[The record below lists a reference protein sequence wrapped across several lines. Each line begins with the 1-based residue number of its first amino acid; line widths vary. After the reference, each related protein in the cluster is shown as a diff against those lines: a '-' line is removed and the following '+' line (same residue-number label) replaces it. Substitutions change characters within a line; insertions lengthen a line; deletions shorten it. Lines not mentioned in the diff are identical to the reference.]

1 MTWNQQPP
9 QPGPTGPG
17 WPRGAAP
24 PPGWPGSAGPAG
36 TGGGP
41 VPPPRRRRRAWLVGA
56 AAAGALVLVAVAAV
70 ALTGLGGGS
79 GPAAGPPGPAVPK
92 ARPGE
97 WQAGNAQNLAL
108 GTWTY
113 RGSFVVA
120 ADTEVTGYDS
130 RTGHQLWQVKA
141 PLSQGQ
147 PTAFCGASREI
158 SGSTVVVG
166 IGVVTGK
173 SATAIDC
180 HSVAAVDV
188 ARGRIGWVQPVPSL
202 AQLGEYE
209 HDNQGTAALDQGGLV
224 VAIAGQRVLASWLG
238 VVTGFSVAD
247 GSRQWSQVVG
257 PDRTLDGRAIDPF
270 GNTVTDIAGS
280 GPAAYLAV
288 TGVEPQVLQVMRLD
302 AATGRPLRT
311 ATLPGRVIQVTRP
324 TRATIISTSP
334 LVVAADE
341 VVPTESASIVVLGAG
356 LNVAR
361 VINAGPQ
368 IGGEGGVI
376 GRTLNAA
383 GSGGNPSALQR
394 RPLVVAGGLL
404 IGATLAP
411 SSGGG
416 NPLVAVDLRTGKTRW
431 ATAVRGEDVFVP
443 VAVTGSAVE
452 VIGVS
457 QGGTGNPVLM
467 RFSLATGR
475 VSSVGPPRVL
485 GAAPM
490 SDEMQ
495 YYQFVAAGAVVYAV
509 NWAQAEAAPG
519 SAPAVFT
526 LR

>member
-1 MTWNQQPP
+1 VTWNQQPP
-9 QPGPTGPG
+9 PPGPPGPG
-17 WPRGAAP
+17 WPQGASP
-24 PPGWPGSAGPAG
+24 QPGWPGSAGPAG
-36 TGGGP
+36 PGGGP
-41 VPPPRRRRRAWLVGA
+41 VLPPRRRRRTWIVVA
-56 AAAGALVLVAVAAV
+56 AVTGALVLVIVAAV
-70 ALTGLGGGS
+70 ALTGLSGGS
-79 GPAAGPPGPAVPK
+79 GPAAPGPAVPK

-147 PTAFCGASREI
+147 RTAFCGASREI

-180 HSVAAVDV
+180 HSVAAIDV

-202 AQLGEYE
+202 AQLGQYE

-224 VAIAGQRVLASWLG
+224 VSIAGQRVLASWLG
-238 VVTGFSVAD
+238 VVTGFSVGD

-257 PDRTLDGRAIDPF
+257 PGRTLDGHAIDPF

-302 AATGRPLRT
+302 VATGRPLRT

-334 LVVAADE
+334 LVLTTDE

-356 LNVAR
+356 LNVTRSSTRAR
-361 VINAGPQ
+361 
-368 IGGEGGVI
+368 
-376 GRTLNAA
+376 RSAA
-383 GSGGNPSALQR
+383 R
-394 RPLVVAGGLL
+394 
-404 IGATLAP
+404 
-411 SSGGG
+411 
-416 NPLVAVDLRTGKTRW
+416 
-431 ATAVRGEDVFVP
+431 
-443 VAVTGSAVE
+443 
-452 VIGVS
+452 
-457 QGGTGNPVLM
+457 
-467 RFSLATGR
+467 
-475 VSSVGPPRVL
+475 
-485 GAAPM
+485 AA
-490 SDEMQ
+490 
-495 YYQFVAAGAVVYAV
+495 
-509 NWAQAEAAPG
+509 
-519 SAPAVFT
+519 
-526 LR
+526 

>member
-1 MTWNQQPP
+1 MTWNPQPP
-9 QPGPTGPG
+9 QPGPPG
-17 WPRGAAP
+17 WPQAQ
-24 PPGWPGSAGPAG
+24 PGWPGSGGPAG
-36 TGGGP
+36 PGGGP
-41 VPPPRRRRRAWLVGA
+41 VPPPHRRRRTWVIVA
-56 AAAGALVLVAVAAV
+56 AAAAAVVLVVVAGL
-70 ALTGLGGGS
+70 ALTGLNGGS
-79 GPAAGPPGPAVPK
+79 APAAGPAAPGSAVPK

-113 RGSFVVA
+113 RDSFVVA

-147 PTAFCGASREI
+147 QTAFCGASREL

-202 AQLGEYE
+202 AQLGQYE

-224 VAIAGQRVLASWLG
+224 VSIAGQRVLASWLG

-257 PDRTLDGRAIDPF
+257 PDRTLDGRAIDPI
-270 GNTVTDIAGS
+270 GNTVTDIAAS
-280 GPAAYLAV
+280 GPDAYLAV
-288 TGVEPQVLQVMRLD
+288 TGVEPQVLQVIRVDL
-302 AATGRPLRT
+302 ATGRPLRT
-311 ATLPGRVIQVTRP
+311 ATLPGRVIRVTRP
-324 TRATIISTSP
+324 AGATIISTSP
-334 LVVAADE
+334 LVLATDE
-341 VVPTESASIVVLGAG
+341 LVPTESVSVVVLGAG
-356 LNVAR
+356 LNVTR
-361 VINAGPQ
+361 VIDAGPQ
-368 IGGEGGVI
+368 IDGEGAVI

-416 NPLVAVDLRTGKTRW
+416 NPLVAIDLRTGKTRW
-431 ATAVRGEDVFVP
+431 ATAVRGDDIFVP

-457 QGGTGNPVLM
+457 QGGTGNPLLM
-467 RFSLATGR
+467 RFSLATGK
-475 VSSVGPPRVL
+475 VSSAGAPRAL

-495 YYQFVAAGAVVYAV
+495 YYQFVAGGPVVFAV
-509 NWAQAEAAPG
+509 NWAQAQAAPG